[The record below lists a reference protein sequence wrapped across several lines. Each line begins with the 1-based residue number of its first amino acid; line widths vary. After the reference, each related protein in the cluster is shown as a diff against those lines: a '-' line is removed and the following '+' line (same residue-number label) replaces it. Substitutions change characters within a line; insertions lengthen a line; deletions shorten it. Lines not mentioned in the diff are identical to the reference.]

1 MNTTTLTIG
10 IGGIEDVKRR
20 TKAAFRGKAD
30 ATPRYTFPSAEA
42 MARTLTPSRWS
53 LITAMTG
60 AGPVGVRELARRV
73 GRDVKGVHNDAQAL
87 VLCGLIDKMDDGK
100 LLFAYRRVKVQFDVR
115 AAA

>member
-10 IGGIEDVKRR
+10 IGNIEDVKQRM
-20 TKAAFRGKAD
+20 KAAFRGKKD
-30 ATPRYTFPSAEA
+30 TTPRYTFSSAEA
-42 MARTLTPSRWS
+42 MARALTPSRWS

-60 AGPVGVRELARRV
+60 AGPIGVRELARRV

-87 VLCGLIDKMDDGK
+87 VLCGLMDKTGDGK
-100 LLFAYRRVKVQFDVR
+100 LLFPYKRVKVQFDVR